1 MTIVRSIDPHSG
13 KVMQRTDSET
23 IPPQSVQYANVR
35 ELAQLVLRH
44 SVEARRAGTPPSV
57 ENLRQ
62 YLRPVCDSA
71 REEGLRA
78 EHLLIVV
85 KRAWDDLVET
95 GVLDRRD
102 NDAALSEVITLCI
115 KEFYRTGQ
123 EH

>member
-1 MTIVRSIDPHSG
+1 MERT
-13 KVMQRTDSET
+13 QRET
-23 IPPQSVQYANVR
+23 IPPQSVRYANVR

-44 SVEARRAGTPPSV
+44 SVEARRAGIPPSV

-78 EHLLIVV
+78 EHLLIIV
-85 KRAWDDLVET
+85 KQAWDHLVEA
-95 GVLDRRD
+95 GVLDRSD
-102 NDAALSEVITLCI
+102 NNAPLSEVITLCI